1 MIHRELLINGVL
13 IGGPCDQGVGKE
25 VALNPWDGSRVG
37 TYAEGGWGEMSAA
50 LDAAHAAF
58 PGWRDTP
65 IEERVS
71 FCLRI
76 AGAIAARRD
85 ELAELLV
92 KEIGKPVVAAEG
104 EVDRMVVTFRLA
116 EQIAEGMALRKVDPG
131 PDPRAENYEIHAV
144 RRPIGPVLG
153 IVPWNWPFNLAAHK
167 IVPALV
173 AGCPVVL
180 RPSSQ
185 SALSTLSLA
194 RLIHENGCPAGVLQA
209 IASSTAIAEKAV
221 RDERSSVVSFTG
233 SSAVGWKLRSLVP
246 DRPMA
251 LELGGDASV
260 LLFADADL
268 DEALPKI
275 VNGAFAYAGQICISV
290 QHLRVEASVY
300 DEVRSRLIEMVS
312 EVPAGDPAARE
323 TVVGPLIDEK
333 ARRRV
338 REWLASAEAAGAHIL
353 AGGPGEG
360 AIIPATLIEGVPPDH
375 PLVCEEIFGP
385 VLVLHS
391 FLDEEDAVRQVNA
404 SPYGLQVG
412 IFTAD
417 LERAA
422 RLAPRLIVGGVVI
435 GDVPTIRFDAMPYG
449 GRKRSGV
456 GREGGVFALEHLTEW
471 QAVVKRRVR

>member
-13 IGGPCDQGVGKE
+13 VGGPCDQGVGKE
-25 VALNPWDGSRVG
+25 VAYNPWDGSRVG
-37 TYAEGGWGEMSAA
+37 TYAEGGWNEMSAA
-50 LDAAHAAF
+50 LDSAHAAF
-58 PGWRDTP
+58 TRWQETP
-65 IEERVS
+65 LNERVS

-76 AGAIAARRD
+76 ADAIAARRD
-85 ELAELLV
+85 ELAALLV

-116 EQIAEGMALRKVDPG
+116 EQVAKDLVTREVDPG
-131 PDPRAENYEIHAV
+131 IDRRAKDYSVKAV

-167 IVPALV
+167 VVPALV
-173 AGCPVVL
+173 AGCPVIL

-194 RLIHENGCPAGVLQA
+194 RLMHENGCPPGVLQA
-209 IASSTAIAEKAV
+209 IASPTAIAEKAV

-233 SSAVGWKLRSLVP
+233 SDAVGWKLRALVP

-268 DEALPKI
+268 DDALPKI
-275 VNGAFAYAGQICISV
+275 VSGAFAYAGQICISV

-300 DEVRSRLIEMVS
+300 DQVRARLTEMVK
-312 EVPAGDPAARE
+312 EVPAGDPSSRE

-333 ARRRV
+333 ARKRV
-338 REWLASAEAAGAHIL
+338 REWLASAEAAGARIL
-353 AGGPGEG
+353 AGGLGEG
-360 AIIPATLIEGVPPDH
+360 AIIPATLIENVPADH
-375 PLVCEEIFGP
+375 PLACEEVFGP

-391 FLDEEDAVRQVNA
+391 FADEDEAVRQVNA
-404 SPYGLQVG
+404 SQYGLQVG

-417 LERAA
+417 QDRAK

-449 GRKRSGV
+449 GRKRSGL

-471 QAVVKRRVR
+471 QALVTRRGR